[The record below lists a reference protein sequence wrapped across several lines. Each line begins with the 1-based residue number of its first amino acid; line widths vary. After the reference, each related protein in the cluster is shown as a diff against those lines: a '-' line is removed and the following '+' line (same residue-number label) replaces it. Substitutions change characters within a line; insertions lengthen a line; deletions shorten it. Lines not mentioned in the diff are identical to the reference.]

1 MFQSYKNANR
11 NPWSG
16 QTQFEPLAIIGLGCR
31 LPGNVENWRGYWRLL
46 ESAIDAIQPTPAERW
61 NLQKFYSPNQSIP
74 GKTQSRWGGY
84 VTGLEQFDPQ
94 LFGISPRE
102 AAGMDPQQRLLLE
115 VAFRAFED
123 AGQPLSRVAGRP
135 ISVFAGISSFDYAVA
150 GLSYRDRGVIDA
162 YSNTGGSSSIAANRI
177 SYCFDLR
184 GPSVAVDTAC
194 SSSLV
199 AVHMACESLWR
210 GEAEMAL
217 AGGVNALI
225 MPDFYVAF
233 SQLGVLSPDGRCKTF
248 DARANGYVRS
258 EGAGMILIKPLT
270 AALRDKD
277 AIYALIRSTALN
289 QDGRTPGMTV
299 PSQLAQEALIQTACE
314 KGGVAPA
321 DIQYVEAHGTGTPVG
336 DPIEATAIG
345 RVVGEGRQP
354 DQPCWVGSVK
364 TNIGHLE
371 AGAGIASLIK
381 VALAMHH
388 RQIPAHLHFQ
398 TANPNI
404 DLAALNLRIPTRL
417 QNWDFGPQPRLAG
430 INGFGYGGANA
441 HIIVEQAP
449 EHTRGL
455 HAVFGTGPHSHARS
469 LPAAPLATPGTK
481 NREQLDAPVLIPLSA
496 RSTTAVAQA
505 AMELADWLESAGSQ
519 VHLAEVA
526 GFLAHR
532 RTHHERRATACAAH
546 HAEMIDALRTLAAAT
561 PAELT
566 SDLAPAKLQTGIAF
580 ICSGQGPQWWGMGR
594 GLLKYSPAFR
604 SVIKRC
610 DTEFSKY
617 TDWSLLEELSR
628 NEVNSRMQK
637 TSIAQPSIFAIQV
650 ALAALWDSWG
660 IRPRALVGHSV
671 GEIAAAYL
679 SGALNWED
687 ACCVAYQRGRTMDLA
702 SSHGAMLAV
711 GMSAAEVA
719 AWLEGL
725 ENQVSLAA
733 INGPSSVTISGDADV
748 IESLAKRCE
757 QAGYFCRRLAVE
769 YAFHSPQMEPVRNE
783 LLSSL
788 AHIQPKT
795 VHTPLISTVTG
806 GMLSGTEMGAEYW
819 WQNVRQSVRFSDA
832 MAGLAQQGF
841 GLAIEVGPHPVL
853 AYAINECFQAAGS
866 AVHTVPS
873 LNRQQDDLYCISKS
887 LGNIYAMGFD
897 IDWSGFYNA
906 PSRKLDLPG
915 YPFQR
920 QRCWSESIES
930 SFSRLAIVE
939 HPLLGE
945 AILSP
950 TPRWEQRLDLKV
962 QSYLTDHRVRGATVY
977 PAAAI
982 IESAIAAARLVNPIQ
997 TARLRQLRL
1006 LAPCVLGDDRPQW
1019 IETAYDSQRRQLTIA
1034 FREAEKT
1041 EWRSLATVEI
1051 SSQPVSTVAN
1061 PHATQTL
1068 LKEIEHRCRE
1078 RFQAERVYAYCAE
1091 LGLHYGKKFQGI
1103 VHGYFRPGEALAEVI
1118 LPLDLQA
1125 ETGADVELA
1134 AEHVDQGK
1142 RSYNF
1147 HPALLDSCFHA
1158 MIVADRNFDH
1168 RLDGLYLPAEINEI
1182 QFYRQPSERLWVH
1195 AKLISKSPKVMLC
1208 DVDIYT
1214 EAGELCMSL
1223 QRFES
1228 RRVTGGQPADSSEDL
1243 IYSYSWQP
1251 QVLSTGGPSTGRP
1264 STAVSLPCLASDV
1277 VLGTL
1282 PTSAAAVAG
1291 CWVILMDEGHVGQEL
1306 CQRLKSR
1313 GGRVFEVYRERSAV
1327 PQSGSDSFYQI
1338 DPESRESFIEVLS
1351 KIVGQCNRAEVSN
1364 SQTASVNALNGLV
1377 YLWGLD
1383 AASGDER
1390 LNVTSLNAST
1400 VLTALAP
1407 LYLVQAW
1414 ESLEQAPQTRLAV
1427 VTAGAQ
1433 SLDSEL
1439 ELTDVAQAPLIG
1451 IGRVIASEIAKFRTK
1466 LIDLPR
1472 NLLASDIDHLLDELL
1487 CVGSESTAD
1496 EDEVLW
1502 RDGDRFVHRFS
1513 PQVDRPIAPDAA
1525 RSVPCQLRLGSSAG
1539 IEELHYRSQPER
1551 ALRAGELEIEVLATG
1566 LNFSDV
1572 MKALDLYPGLPDGP
1586 VELGAE
1592 CSGRVVR
1599 VGAECEFA
1607 VGDEVI
1613 AIAPGAFAT
1622 RAIVNKHL
1630 VAPKPHNLTHAQA
1643 AAIPVAFLTADY
1655 ALHECARLTTGQS
1668 VLIHAA
1674 SGGVGLAAIQLGLA
1688 AGIEILA
1695 TAGSDEKRDYLRQ
1708 LGVNHVMDSRS
1719 LAFGDQTLCATS
1731 GQGVDAVLN
1740 SLPGEAIRTGL
1751 SVLKTGGKFLEIG
1764 KRDIYND
1771 APLGL
1776 HPFRN
1781 NLALFAIDL
1790 DQLFKQ
1796 QPEQMGLRLRRLA
1809 ARFEAGE
1816 LQPLPVTSYTAP
1828 ATRAAFRFMQQGKH
1842 IGKVVVEYTQRPT
1855 EIRAGQFPDF
1865 ALNADASYWIAG
1877 GQGGFGLEIARW
1889 LAKCGAQS
1897 IVLSGRSRELRP
1909 AAQKVV
1915 SELQQQGVRVSV
1927 IPADITRA
1935 DEVRSV
1941 LMTIDREMPPLRG
1954 VIHAAMVLEDK
1965 LLVDLDRPTLERV
1978 LRPKVLGGWNLHHET
1993 LGRKLEL
2000 FVMFSSLSSVFG
2012 HAGQANYAAANALL
2026 DSLAYHR
2033 RAQGLP
2039 ALVMNWGHL
2048 GEVGYLAERV
2058 QLGQRLERQ
2067 GVLSFTVQ
2075 QATECLEYALNTQ
2088 AIQLSVLRMD
2098 WSLWRGLGIT
2108 DRVSPRFAHLL
2119 RQSKEQSQCEE
2130 LATNAVGLRAAHAQ
2144 RRATLVEGMLRNK
2157 AGALLGISTK
2167 QLPTDRGLLEL
2178 GLDSLMAVEFRN
2190 WIESH
2195 MQINLPI
2202 SALMRSDCLTAL
2214 VVTICELIEA
2224 SAASAEPQ
2232 RLSGWEPQVDAE
2244 QLLASLPELG
2254 EDDVAR
2260 LLEEMLRQP
2269 AVVRGSPTP

>member
-1 MFQSYKNANR
+1 MSLGSALQSREPRTYLCIPRVEKIYMFQSHATGSR
-11 NPWSG
+11 SHWSG
-16 QTQFEPLAIIGLGCR
+16 QPQFEPLAIIGLGCR
-31 LPGNVENWRGYWRLL
+31 LPGHVEDWRGYWRLL
-46 ESAIDAIQPTPAERW
+46 KSATDAIQPTPAERW
-61 NLQKFYSPNQSIP
+61 NLQKFYSPNQAVP

-102 AAGMDPQQRLLLE
+102 AAGMDPQQRMLLE
-115 VAFRAFED
+115 VAFRALED
-123 AGQPLSRVAGRP
+123 AGQPLTRVAGRP
-135 ISVFAGISSFDYAVA
+135 VSVFAGISSFDYAVA

-233 SQLGVLSPDGRCKTF
+233 SQLGVLSPDGRCKAF

-258 EGAGMILIKPLT
+258 EGAGMILIKPLS

-314 KGGVAPA
+314 KAGVAPA

-345 RVVGEGRQP
+345 RVMGEGRQP

-381 VALAMHH
+381 VALAVHH

-404 DLAALNLRIPTRL
+404 DLAGLNLRIPTRL

-455 HAVFGTGPHSHARS
+455 HAVLVNGGGGNSVRRRTTPPPVARTT
-469 LPAAPLATPGTK
+469 PAAKTT
-481 NREQLDAPVLIPLSA
+481 EQLSAPVLMPLSA
-496 RSTTAVAQA
+496 RSSAAVAQA
-505 AMELADWLESAGSQ
+505 ATELADWLEARGVQ

-532 RTHHERRATACAAH
+532 RTHHERRATACATN
-546 HAEMIDALRTLAAAT
+546 HADMIDILRTLAAAT
-561 PAELT
+561 PAELASEIT
-566 SDLAPAKLQTGIAF
+566 PARLQPGIAF
-580 ICSGQGPQWWGMGR
+580 VCSGQGPQWWGMGR

-610 DTEFSKY
+610 DDEFSKY
-617 TDWSLLEELSR
+617 ADWSLLEELSR
-628 NEVNSRMQK
+628 NEADSRMQK

-660 IRPRALVGHSV
+660 IRPSAVVGHSV

-711 GMSAAEVA
+711 GMSPSEVA

-725 ENQVSLAA
+725 EKQVSLAA
-733 INGPSSVTISGDADV
+733 INGPSSVTISGDARV

-769 YAFHSPQMEPVRNE
+769 YAFHSPQMEPVRHE
-783 LLSSL
+783 LLRSL
-788 AHIQPKT
+788 AHIQPRT

-806 GMLSGTEMGAEYW
+806 DALSGTEMDAEYW

-832 MAGLAQQGF
+832 MTGLAQLGF

-866 AVHTVPS
+866 AVQTVPS
-873 LNRQQDDLYCISKS
+873 LNRQQDDLHCITKS
-887 LGNIYAMGFD
+887 LGSVYAMGFD

-906 PSRKLDLPG
+906 PGRKLDLPG

-930 SFSRLAIVE
+930 SFSRLATIE

-945 AILSP
+945 SMLSP
-950 TPRWEQRLDLKV
+950 SPRWEQRIDLKV
-962 QSYLTDHRVRGATVY
+962 QSYLADHRVRGATVY

-982 IESAIAAARLVNPIQ
+982 IESAIAAARLVNPTQ

-1006 LAPCVLGDDRPQW
+1006 LAPCVLADDRPQW
-1019 IETAYDSQRRQLTIA
+1019 IETAYDSQRRQLTFA
-1034 FREAEKT
+1034 FREAEQS

-1051 SSQPVSTVAN
+1051 SSQPVSAVVN
-1061 PHATQTL
+1061 PHATQTR
-1068 LKEIEHRCRE
+1068 LKEIEHRCTE
-1078 RFQAERVYAYCAE
+1078 RFQAARVYAYCAD
-1091 LGLHYGKKFQGI
+1091 LGLHYGKDFQGI
-1103 VHGYFRPGEALAEVI
+1103 VQGFFRPGEALAEVH
-1118 LPLDLQA
+1118 LPFAGQA
-1125 ETGADVELA
+1125 LTEPEYELRMEGHVE
-1134 AEHVDQGK
+1134 DTDCGNG
-1142 RSYNF
+1142 SYHI

-1168 RLDGLYLPAEINEI
+1168 RLDGLYLPTEISEI
-1182 QFYRQPSERLWVH
+1182 QFYRQPTKRLWVH

-1214 EAGELCMSL
+1214 ESGELCMSL

-1228 RRVTGGQPADSSEDL
+1228 RRVTGGQTAESSEDL

-1251 QVLSTGGPSTGRP
+1251 Q
-1264 STAVSLPCLASDV
+1264 A
-1277 VLGTL
+1277 L
-1282 PTSAAAVAG
+1282 PTSAATLAG

-1313 GGRVFEVYRERSAV
+1313 GGRVYEIYRERSAV

-1351 KIVGQCNRAEVSN
+1351 KIVGQCNRAVGVN
-1364 SQTASVNALNGLV
+1364 SHTGSVHPLNGLV

-1383 AASGDER
+1383 AVPRDER
-1390 LNVTSLNAST
+1390 LDVTSLNAST

-1407 LYLVQAW
+1407 LHLVQAW
-1414 ESLEQAPQTRLAV
+1414 ESLEQAPQTRLAI
-1427 VTAGAQ
+1427 VTSGAQ

-1439 ELTDVAQAPLIG
+1439 ELTAVAQAPLIG
-1451 IGRVIASEIAKFRTK
+1451 IGRVIASEIAKLPTK
-1466 LIDLPR
+1466 LIDLPSDP
-1472 NLLASDIDHLLDELL
+1472 LASDIDHLLDELL
-1487 CVGSESTAD
+1487 CVGAENTAD

-1502 RDGDRFVHRFS
+1502 RSGVRFVHRFS
-1513 PQVDRPIAPDAA
+1513 PQVDKPIAPDAA
-1525 RSVPCQLRLGSSAG
+1525 ESVPCQLRLGNSAG
-1539 IEELHYRSQPER
+1539 MEELHYHSQPER

-1586 VELGAE
+1586 VDLGAE
-1592 CSGRVVR
+1592 CSGRVLR
-1599 VGAECEFA
+1599 VGSECEFT

-1622 RAIVNKHL
+1622 RVIVNQHL
-1630 VAPKPHNLTHAQA
+1630 VAPKPNSLTHAQA
-1643 AAIPVAFLTADY
+1643 AALPVAFLTADY
-1655 ALHECARLTTGQS
+1655 ALLECARLTTGQS

-1688 AGIEILA
+1688 AGLEILA

-1708 LGVNHVMDSRS
+1708 LGITHVMDSRS
-1719 LAFGDQTLCATS
+1719 LAFGDQTLRTTA
-1731 GQGVDAVLN
+1731 GRGVDAVLN

-1771 APLGL
+1771 AALGL
-1776 HPFRN
+1776 YPFRN

-1796 QPEQMGLRLRRLA
+1796 QPELMGQRLRRLA

-1842 IGKVVVEYTQRPT
+1842 IGKVVVEYVQRPT
-1855 EIRAGQFPDF
+1855 DIRAGQFPDF
-1865 ALNADASYWIAG
+1865 ALPAEASYWIAG
-1877 GQGGFGLEIARW
+1877 GLGGFGLEIARW
-1889 LAKCGAQS
+1889 LAKCGARS

-1915 SELQQQGVRVSV
+1915 SELQQLGVRVTSL
-1927 IPADITRA
+1927 PADITRA
-1935 DEVRSV
+1935 DEVRRV
-1941 LMTIDREMPPLRG
+1941 LMAIDSELPPLRG
-1954 VIHAAMVLEDK
+1954 VMHAAMVLEDK

-1993 LGRKLEL
+1993 LGRKLDL
-2000 FVMFSSLSSVFG
+2000 FVLFSSLSSVFG

-2048 GEVGYLAERV
+2048 GEVGYLAERE

-2119 RQSKEQSQCEE
+2119 RQSAEQSECEE
-2130 LATNAVGLRAAHAQ
+2130 LATNAAGLRAAHGP
-2144 RRATLVEGMLRNK
+2144 RRAMLVEGMLRNK
-2157 AGALLGISTK
+2157 AGALLGISAQ
-2167 QLPTDRGLLEL
+2167 QLPVDRALLEL

-2202 SALMRSDCLTAL
+2202 SALMRSDSLTAL
-2214 VVTICELIEA
+2214 VGTICELIEVSA
-2224 SAASAEPQ
+2224 SSAGLQQMAE
-2232 RLSGWEPQVDAE
+2232 REPQVDA
-2244 QLLASLPELG
+2244 QGLLESLPELG
-2254 EDDVAR
+2254 EDDVAK
-2260 LLEEMLRQP
+2260 LLGEILRQP
-2269 AVVRGSPTP
+2269 